1 MTLKRITKSSLKELS
16 PDKFWRIKYKD
27 YNDVITTRTI
37 YNPKFCMVDEP
48 DYLGKSKK
56 IGYIQAKCI
65 LRNYVERYFRIDRI
79 QKLQVLDLTPSSNI
93 YSSQ

>member
-1 MTLKRITKSSLKELS
+1 
-16 PDKFWRIKYKD
+16 
-27 YNDVITTRTI
+27 
-37 YNPKFCMVDEP
+37 MVDEP